1 MNNYYYTKNYK
12 NRATDLRQDQKP
24 KTTTTHE
31 TTNDKVNP
39 PSEPTDV
46 NLQTTEDKQHSNSTT
61 TTDCT
66 RKTMNRKKDVAIQ
79 VLTAT
84 LQLKKGQ
91 DVVRPIAIP
100 RIREP
105 RTPRH
110 RSNKKCNV
118 RGRTQTNPVCTPSRT
133 SRRVPSTGL
142 QSPNRK
148 QKHRPG
154 PETGTTSLLHRR

>member
-31 TTNDKVNP
+31 TTNDKMNP
-39 PSEPTDV
+39 LSEPTDV
-46 NLQTTEDKQHSNSTT
+46 NLQTTEDKHHSNSTT

-84 LQLKKGQ
+84 LQL
-91 DVVRPIAIP
+91 
-100 RIREP
+100 
-105 RTPRH
+105 
-110 RSNKKCNV
+110 NKKD
-118 RGRTQTNPVCTPSRT
+118 
-133 SRRVPSTGL
+133 
-142 QSPNRK
+142 K
-148 QKHRPG
+148 M
-154 PETGTTSLLHRR
+154 